1 MRKPRIA
8 ITVGANTPEQ
18 SVARYLA
25 AVERAGGDP
34 VPIRP
39 GDRPSLAEFDGLL
52 LSGGGDINPA
62 RYGQEPDPHTTGID
76 DARDELEFSLAK
88 AALIRDIPVLA
99 ICRGF
104 QVLNVVCDGSLVQHV
119 EGHALMDGGQHEI
132 DITPGTRLAS
142 ALGTSGSVLVN
153 TRHHQAVRETE
164 RAETLVVAA
173 VSPDGLIE
181 ALESPRHRWVVGVQC
196 HPERVEEVDPRFAAL
211 FEAFVA
217 AAAEH
222 PR

>member
-8 ITVGANTPEQ
+8 VTVGATAPED

-25 AVERAGGDP
+25 AVERAGGIPTP
-34 VPIRP
+34 VRP
-39 GDRPSLAEFDGLL
+39 GDDVALEAFDGLL

-62 RYGQEPDPHTTGID
+62 RYGQDRDPHTAGVD

-88 AALIRDIPVLA
+88 TALIRDLPILA

-104 QVLNVVCDGSLVQHV
+104 QLLNVVCDGSLVQHV
-119 EGHALMDGGQHEI
+119 EGHARFDGGQHEI
-132 DITPGTRLAS
+132 DITPGTHLAK

-164 RAETLVVAA
+164 RAATLVVAA

-196 HPERVEEVDPRFAAL
+196 HPERADEVDPRFAGL
-211 FEAFVA
+211 FEAFVRA
-217 AAAEH
+217 AAGDT
-222 PR
+222 P

>member
-1 MRKPRIA
+1 VRKPRIA

-119 EGHALMDGGQHEI
+119 EGHALMDGGISRRE
-132 DITPGTRLAS
+132 LAS
-142 ALGTSGSVLVN
+142 
-153 TRHHQAVRETE
+153 RPRWE
-164 RAETLVVAA
+164 RAAA
-173 VSPDGLIE
+173 CSSILAITKLSVRRNGQK
-181 ALESPRHRWVVGVQC
+181 RWWWR
-196 HPERVEEVDPRFAAL
+196 P
-211 FEAFVA
+211 
-217 AAAEH
+217 
-222 PR
+222 